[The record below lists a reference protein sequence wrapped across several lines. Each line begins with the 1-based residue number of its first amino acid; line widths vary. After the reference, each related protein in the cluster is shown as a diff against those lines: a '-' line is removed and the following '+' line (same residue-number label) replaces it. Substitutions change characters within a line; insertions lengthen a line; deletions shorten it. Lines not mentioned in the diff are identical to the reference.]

1 MHHSIR
7 LILTAAVF
15 ALSGPASA
23 AQQTVTLS
31 VPGMSCVSC
40 PTIVKGS
47 LQEVE
52 GVIDVEVSLEEKTAV
67 VTFDDA
73 KAGIVDLIE
82 ATTNAGFPSHQ
93 LAGAAQ

>member
-1 MHHSIR
+1 MKR
-7 LILTAAVF
+7 LTLPVLAAA
-15 ALSGPASA
+15 ALAFGGPVLA
-23 AQQTVTLS
+23 AEQTVTLG

-52 GVIDVEVSLEEKTAV
+52 GVINVDVSFEQKTAV

-73 KAGIVDLIE
+73 KASVEDLIN
-82 ATTNAGFPSHQ
+82 ATTNAGFPSQ
-93 LAGAAQ
+93 LVTQ